1 MIGPVRTMSQV
12 VRLLG
17 LQLSGKSIRLAKR
30 LHPQSFCMIPPR
42 SGPVISMIHSLIVR
56 YRLVSLTLLRTPCR
70 KSYDVI
76 ICSRGDG
83 RWAETGDSQPADHTE
98 RSLRLRIHQQKMLAE
113 LGVLALQGTKFIDLL
128 NHTARLTAEG
138 LGAEYCKVLE
148 YIPAENR
155 LLVRAGIG
163 WDEGVVGSASVGA
176 DLASPA
182 GYALRTGK
190 PVISNHLENE
200 QRFRTPEL
208 LVEHGIRRAMN
219 VILQGDGSPF
229 GVLEVDSRSE
239 GEFGEHDV
247 AFLQGAANILGM
259 AIEQQQYQR
268 KLQAALDRHQ
278 VLLKEVNHRVKNS
291 LQVISGMLQLQ
302 ANSVGD
308 ADVSERLTE
317 ASTRISAVGRAYER
331 LAYNADY
338 ESIDLVAYLRE
349 VIEDLE
355 TAVAPCKIN
364 LEAPEEIQFA
374 ADRAI
379 LVALIINE
387 LALNAGKYAYPGCRE
402 GSIWVRLVQTEKQAV
417 LISVR
422 DEGVGLPADFNPT
435 TSKRLG
441 TRLVN
446 ALAKQLG
453 AELTRS
459 SSAIGTNFTLLVP
472 LEPTAAN

>member
-1 MIGPVRTMSQV
+1 MTPSPVQGELVIER
-12 VRLLG
+12 RPDG
-17 LQLSGKSIRLAKR
+17 NQL
-30 LHPQSFCMIPPR
+30 
-42 SGPVISMIHSLIVR
+42 
-56 YRLVSLTLLRTPCR
+56 
-70 KSYDVI
+70 
-76 ICSRGDG
+76 
-83 RWAETGDSQPADHTE
+83 ADHTE
-98 RSLRLRIHQQKMLAE
+98 RSLRLRIHQQKILAE

-163 WDEGVVGSASVGA
+163 WDKGVVGSASVGA

-219 VILQGDGSPF
+219 VILQGDGAPF
-229 GVLEVDSRSE
+229 GVLEVDSRTD
-239 GEFGEHDV
+239 GEFSEHDV

-259 AIEQQQYQR
+259 AIEQQQYQH
-268 KLQAALDRHQ
+268 KLQVALDRHQ

-291 LQVISGMLQLQ
+291 LQVISGMLHLQ
-302 ANSVGD
+302 AVTVGD
-308 ADVSERLTE
+308 PNLSERLNE

-331 LAYNADY
+331 LAYNVDY
-338 ESIDLVAYLRE
+338 ENIDLVAYLRE

-355 TAVAPCKIN
+355 TAVAPYKIH
-364 LEAPEEIQFA
+364 LDAPETIQFA

-387 LALNAGKYAYPGCRE
+387 LALNSGKYAYPDCLE

-422 DEGVGLPADFNPT
+422 DEGVGLPADFNPV

-441 TRLVN
+441 TRLVT

-453 AELTRS
+453 AELTRPLS
-459 SSAIGTNFTLLVP
+459 PTGTNFTLLVP
-472 LEPTAAN
+472 IQPAAAN

>member
-1 MIGPVRTMSQV
+1 MEPSSNPKNSVVELRPDGGHSSDLSARALRVR
-12 VRLLG
+12 
-17 LQLSGKSIRLAKR
+17 IR
-30 LHPQSFCMIPPR
+30 
-42 SGPVISMIHSLIVR
+42 
-56 YRLVSLTLLRTPCR
+56 
-70 KSYDVI
+70 
-76 ICSRGDG
+76 
-83 RWAETGDSQPADHTE
+83 
-98 RSLRLRIHQQKMLAE
+98 QQELLAE
-113 LGVLALQGTKFIDLL
+113 LGVLALQGASFVEML
-128 NHTARLTAEG
+128 NHTVRVTAEG

-148 YIPAENR
+148 YIPADKR

-163 WDEGVVGSASVGA
+163 WGEGVVGHATVGA

-182 GYALRTGK
+182 GYALHTGK

-208 LVEHGIRRAMN
+208 LIEHGIHRAMN

-239 GEFGEHDV
+239 GEFGEKDI

-268 KLQAALDRHQ
+268 KLQSALARHQ
-278 VLLKEVNHRVKNS
+278 ILLKEVNHRVKNS
-291 LQVISGMLQLQ
+291 LQVVSSMLHLQ
-302 ANSVGD
+302 ASAVGD
-308 ADVSERLTE
+308 PELSERLNE

-338 ESIDLVAYLRE
+338 ENIDLVSYLRE
-349 VIEDLE
+349 VIGDLE
-355 TAVAPCKIN
+355 TAVAPCKVQ
-364 LEAPEEIQFA
+364 LEAPDEIQFA

-379 LVALIINE
+379 LVALVINE
-387 LALNAGKYAYPGCRE
+387 LVLNAGKYAYPNASGGLIRV
-402 GSIWVRLVQTEKQAV
+402 SMSQTDKNSVLV
-417 LISVR
+417 SVR
-422 DEGVGLPADFNPT
+422 DEGAGLPPDFNPV

-453 AELTRS
+453 AEVTRPV
-459 SSAIGTNFTLLVP
+459 SANGTNFTLLIP
-472 LEPTAAN
+472 LTTVANS